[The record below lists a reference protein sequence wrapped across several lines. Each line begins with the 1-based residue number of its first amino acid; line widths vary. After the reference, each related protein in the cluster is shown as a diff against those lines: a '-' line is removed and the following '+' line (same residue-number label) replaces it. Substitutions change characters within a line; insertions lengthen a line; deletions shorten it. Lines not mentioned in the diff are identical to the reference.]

1 MERANKFCKK
11 GSNFAN
17 ISWDKKKKINIFYKH
32 NKNQYAVSLFL
43 IY

>member
-17 ISWDKKKKINIFYKH
+17 ISWDKKKKDKYI
-32 NKNQYAVSLFL
+32 L
-43 IY
+43 